1 MLINKNKILSLVYL
15 VVFTLVFIYIYEDYI
30 TVANE
35 YEGFNNLNFSFS
47 FLFSAIIICL
57 LLVYHIPMKLV
68 KPSDFYL
75 TFYLIIVV
83 YSNFFFSSGLG
94 YLESSQSILLLL
106 LLYFPV
112 IFFVILRKYKFR
124 LNFKYLFSNKI
135 FIISIVIF
143 SVLAAFQIYNSSS
156 HIGSF
161 GFLNSYERRLSG
173 REIFSSGMIIS
184 YIISIL
190 FNTIA
195 PFLAFYSSLKSNR
208 YTLVISLLLC
218 ILSYWSIGLKSVFLY
233 VFIFYL
239 IGLFLNRKNFIK
251 SNYIFISV
259 LALSLIILMEY
270 FITNQSFIA
279 QLMLRRI
286 FFVGAKLQNM
296 YFDAF
301 SNLPYS
307 ELFFGK
313 NINNFSDVTYFIG
326 EEYIDNPLTNANT
339 NTYLYF
345 LLKFGFIGY
354 FINVFV
360 VSGIFLLLDSIYLK
374 NKSYIALF
382 TGMFFAILICE
393 SSFTTSLF
401 TSGLLFFIILSFF
414 TNPKSI

>member
-161 GFLNSYERRLSG
+161 GFLNSY
-173 REIFSSGMIIS
+173 
-184 YIISIL
+184 
-190 FNTIA
+190 
-195 PFLAFYSSLKSNR
+195 
-208 YTLVISLLLC
+208 
-218 ILSYWSIGLKSVFLY
+218 
-233 VFIFYL
+233 
-239 IGLFLNRKNFIK
+239 
-251 SNYIFISV
+251 
-259 LALSLIILMEY
+259 
-270 FITNQSFIA
+270 
-279 QLMLRRI
+279 
-286 FFVGAKLQNM
+286 
-296 YFDAF
+296 
-301 SNLPYS
+301 
-307 ELFFGK
+307 
-313 NINNFSDVTYFIG
+313 
-326 EEYIDNPLTNANT
+326 
-339 NTYLYF
+339 
-345 LLKFGFIGY
+345 
-354 FINVFV
+354 
-360 VSGIFLLLDSIYLK
+360 
-374 NKSYIALF
+374 
-382 TGMFFAILICE
+382 
-393 SSFTTSLF
+393 
-401 TSGLLFFIILSFF
+401 
-414 TNPKSI
+414 